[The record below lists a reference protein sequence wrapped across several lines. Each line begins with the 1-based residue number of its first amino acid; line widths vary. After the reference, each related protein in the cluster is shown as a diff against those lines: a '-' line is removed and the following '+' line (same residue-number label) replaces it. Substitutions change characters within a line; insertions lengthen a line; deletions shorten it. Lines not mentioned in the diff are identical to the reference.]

1 MNKEQAIEI
10 LQQALNNAMLK
21 GVFSLNDTVF
31 IIQALNKLNEL
42 VEIVPSED

>member
-10 LQQALNNAMLK
+10 LQQALNNATLK
-21 GVFSLNDTVF
+21 GVFNLNDTAF

>member
-1 MNKEQAIEI
+1 MDKEQAIEI
-10 LQQALNNAMLK
+10 LQQALNNATLK
-21 GVFSLNDTVF
+21 GVFNLNDTAV